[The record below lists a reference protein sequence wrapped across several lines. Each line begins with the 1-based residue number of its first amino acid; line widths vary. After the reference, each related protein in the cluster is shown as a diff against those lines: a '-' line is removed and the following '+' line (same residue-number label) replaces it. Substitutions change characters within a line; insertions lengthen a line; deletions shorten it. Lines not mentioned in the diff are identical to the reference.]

1 MSHSQFRWHG
11 FGDAEQLA
19 LAAASKIQKRAV
31 EAIDQRG
38 AFHLVLAGGT
48 TPRRIYSLLAA
59 AGCDWPCWQVYF
71 GDERCLP
78 PGDAGRNDTMA
89 REHWLNAVNMQA
101 DQIHTIPA
109 ERGARSGARDY
120 AERLQGVACFDLVL
134 LGLGEDGHTASL
146 FPGRPAGAE
155 AGAADALA
163 VFDAPKPPPQRVSMS
178 AARLSH
184 TRALLLLVSGAGK
197 RAAMA
202 ELLAG
207 AATPVTAL
215 QPPGGIDVLLDK
227 AAAPP
232 GIQTET
238 TIF

>member
-146 FPGRPAGAE
+146 F
-155 AGAADALA
+155 
-163 VFDAPKPPPQRVSMS
+163 S
-178 AARLSH
+178 
-184 TRALLLLVSGAGK
+184 
-197 RAAMA
+197 RAASGRRGRCSGCIGGIRCPQA
-202 ELLAG
+202 
-207 AATPVTAL
+207 AATEGQHECCAPVAYAGTAITCKRGW
-215 QPPGGIDVLLDK
+215 QAGGHCRTAGRRRNAGHGT
-227 AAAPP
+227 AAT
-232 GIQTET
+232 GWH
-238 TIF
+238 